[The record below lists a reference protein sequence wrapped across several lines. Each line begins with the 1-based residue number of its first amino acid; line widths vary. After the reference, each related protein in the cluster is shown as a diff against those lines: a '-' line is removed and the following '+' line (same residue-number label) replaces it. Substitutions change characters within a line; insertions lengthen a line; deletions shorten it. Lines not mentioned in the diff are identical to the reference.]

1 MNSTISSIETIERYL
16 ENQEKIQPL
25 IESIMDII
33 VDPEILTNGD
43 RQKSTLKK
51 MAKSYPY
58 IDMVYSLS
66 DTGQQLLDTTLSNKR
81 QRKLKYLS
89 DKNTD
94 RSQRPYYIKAR
105 ESETQVVTK
114 PYLSITDGSLIISV
128 AKKVFN
134 TDQTLAGYLV
144 CDFDL
149 TALVSHFMG
158 DSRRNQFVPLFN
170 IVYTLIAVG
179 LLLVMSMLLFT
190 AFKEI
195 TYFVTDFNQSSLRP
209 FTAIIFFTLALSIF
223 DLAKTVL
230 EEEVFM
236 HKDIFR
242 HSSTRR
248 TITRFISAILIA
260 VSIEALL
267 LMFKS
272 TLGDGKHLVEAV
284 WMMLAA
290 VGLLT
295 GLGFYVYMGAKAE
308 SLLIRS
314 KQDERSMKKVRK

>member
-16 ENQEKIQPL
+16 ENQDKIQPL
-25 IESIMDII
+25 IESIMDIV
-33 VDPEILTNGD
+33 VDPEVLTNGE

-51 MAKSYPY
+51 MSKSYPY

-66 DTGQQLLDTTLSNKR
+66 DTGQQLLDTTLSAKR
-81 QRKLKYLS
+81 QRQLKHLS

-94 RSQRPYYIKAR
+94 RSQRPYFIRARKAD
-105 ESETQVVTK
+105 SPVVTK
-114 PYLSITDGSLIISV
+114 PYLSITDGSLTISV
-128 AKKVFN
+128 VKKMFN
-134 TDQTLAGYLV
+134 ADNTLAGYLV

-149 TALVSHFMG
+149 TSLVNHFMG
-158 DSRRNQFVPLFN
+158 DAKRNKFVPFFN
-170 IVYTLIAVG
+170 IIYTLIAVG

-195 TYFVTDFNQSSLRP
+195 TYFVKDFNDSSLRP

-290 VGLLT
+290 VGLLA

-308 SLLIRS
+308 SLLIKS
-314 KQDERSMKKVRK
+314 KKDERKHRLSR

>member
-1 MNSTISSIETIERYL
+1 MSSNISNIETIQRYL
-16 ENQEKIQPL
+16 DNQDKIEPL
-25 IESIMDII
+25 LESIMEVLI
-33 VDPEILTNGD
+33 DPKLLDDAAYQSEVMTSMSG
-43 RQKSTLKK
+43 T
-51 MAKSYPY
+51 YPY
-58 IDMVYSLS
+58 IDMIYSLS
-66 DTGQQLLDTTLSNKR
+66 VDGQQLLDTTLSKKR
-81 QRKLKYLS
+81 QRKMSLKS
-89 DKNTD
+89 DQFKD
-94 RSQRPYYIKAR
+94 RSRRPYFITGKS
-105 ESETQVVTK
+105 SETPLVTK
-114 PYLSITDGSLIISV
+114 PYLSITDGNLVVSAIH
-128 AKKVFN
+128 KVL
-134 TDQTLAGYLV
+134 DAAGDLVGYMV

-149 TALVSHFMG
+149 ASLVGHFLG
-158 DSRRNQFVPLFN
+158 DSKRNKFVPIFN
-170 IVYTLIAVG
+170 AVYTLISVG
-179 LLLVMSMLLFT
+179 LLIVMAMLLFA

-195 TYFVTDFNQSSLRP
+195 THFFQDFNESSLRP

-230 EEEVFM
+230 EEEVLM

-272 TLGDGKHLVEAV
+272 TLNDGSHLVEAV

-290 VGLLT
+290 VGLLV

-308 SLLIRS
+308 LLLNKS
-314 KQDERSMKKVRK
+314 KQEERRSR